1 MAKTVFDECLIKEA
15 FFSETDLSGAV
26 FNNCNMAGTSF
37 NKVTL
42 TGADFR
48 TAFNYFMDPENNRI
62 KNARFSILGVL
73 GLLYKYGIRVE

>member
-1 MAKTVFDECLIKEA
+1 
-15 FFSETDLSGAV
+15 
-26 FNNCNMAGTSF
+26 MAGTTF
-37 NKVTL
+37 NTVTL

-62 KNARFSILGVL
+62 KNARFSIPGVL